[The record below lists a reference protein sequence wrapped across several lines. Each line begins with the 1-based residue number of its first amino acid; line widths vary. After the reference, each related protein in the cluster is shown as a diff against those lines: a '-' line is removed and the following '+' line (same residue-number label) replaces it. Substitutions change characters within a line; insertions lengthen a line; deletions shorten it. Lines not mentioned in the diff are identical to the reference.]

1 MTAPRVRQSGR
12 SQFVDA
18 VVILVLLFATMF
30 VTTWIVEST
39 ADDGGG
45 AGTTNAKS
53 IEQLPISAA
62 EREQYQSMVDE
73 GMVDEE
79 TAGQQVADNAPA
91 SDKYPINPW
100 LLIGTALLLL
110 GYLGFVYR
118 MSFKEYRD
126 VIDEKFG
133 RKDVRS

>member
-12 SQFVDA
+12 SQFADA
-18 VVILVLLFATMF
+18 LVILVLLFVTMF

-39 ADDGGG
+39 ADDGG
-45 AGTTNAKS
+45 AGVTNGKS
-53 IEQLPISAA
+53 IEQLPISPA

-100 LLIGTALLLL
+100 VLLGTALLLV

-126 VIDEKFG
+126 VIEEKFG
-133 RKDVRS
+133 RKDVQS

>member
-1 MTAPRVRQSGR
+1 MTAPRRRQSGR

-18 VVILVLLFATMF
+18 LVILVLLFVTMF
-30 VTTWIVEST
+30 VTTWIVEVT
-39 ADDGGG
+39 ADDGGTG
-45 AGTTNAKS
+45 VTNGKS
-53 IEQLPISAA
+53 IDQLPISPA

-79 TAGQQVADNAPA
+79 TAGQQVSDNAPA
-91 SDKYPINPW
+91 SDKYPINAW
-100 LLIGTALLLL
+100 LLIGTAVLLVA
-110 GYLGFVYR
+110 YLGFVYR
-118 MSFKEYRD
+118 MSFKEYHD